1 MNMRSVRRG
10 MLLAAAALVLPV
22 AVAACGDDD
31 DENGSEGGGLT
42 VVASTTIVADWVKN
56 VGGGHVS
63 VSSIV
68 PMNTDV
74 HSYIIVP
81 SDIRRIG
88 EADIVFMIGEHLES
102 GFEGEITSNASGPIV
117 ELAEGLSL
125 LPFPE
130 THAHDDHD
138 DEGDHDHDAHDDE
151 GHEDDHHDEDGPSVD
166 TFHACVHFDDDAE
179 SHNAGGS
186 AGEGATLEG
195 VHTLFEVQLA
205 GGEGYVQY
213 EFAEART
220 YAVFA
225 SSDVEITLTDS
236 SGSTVPHVADSHDVD
251 DCDAIGKWVAYE
263 IPAAGTYE
271 LFIEGAENDEVL
283 LVVETATGHGHDH
296 EDGDDH
302 EHDEDDDHDHE
313 DDGHDHDEDDE
324 HSHEDDDHGHAHGEF
339 DPHIFMD
346 IDLTIAAVERIRD
359 SLIELDAD
367 NADDYRANTEAYVAQ
382 LRELDD
388 EIRDMLSELPENR
401 RYLVTF
407 HDAYGYFAARYGL
420 ELLGFVVENPDEQ
433 PSASRIAELVDE
445 IRARDVEFIYA
456 EPQFNAQVL
465 EQIANDTGAQVRRIP
480 SDALSDEVPD
490 YISLMRA
497 VAEGIAN

>member
-1 MNMRSVRRG
+1 MTMGLVRRG
-10 MLLAAAALVLPV
+10 ILLAAAALLLPV
-22 AVAACGDDD
+22 AAAACGDDD
-31 DENGSEGGGLT
+31 NENGNGDGGLT

-56 VGGGHVS
+56 VGGEHVS

-68 PMNTDV
+68 PANTDV
-74 HSYIIVP
+74 HSYVIVP

-102 GFEGEITSNASGPIV
+102 GFEGEITSNANGPIV

-138 DEGDHDHDAHDDE
+138 DHDHDHDSA
-151 GHEDDHHDEDGPSVD
+151 GVD
-166 TFHACVHFDDDAE
+166 TWHACVHFEDDPEVHA
-179 SHNAGGS
+179 AGDS
-186 AGEGATLEG
+186 SGEGATLVG
-195 VHTLFEVQLA
+195 LHTLFEVQLA
-205 GGEGYVQY
+205 DGEGYVSY
-213 EFAEART
+213 EFPEART

-236 SGSTVPHVADSHDVD
+236 SGEVVTPAADSHDIE

-263 IPAAGTYE
+263 IPAEGTYS
-271 LFIEGAENDEVL
+271 LFIEDAEGGAVQ
-283 LVVETATGHGHDH
+283 LVVETAIVEDH
-296 EDGDDH
+296 EGDDH
-302 EHDEDDDHDHE
+302 DEHGDDDHDHE
-313 DDGHDHDEDDE
+313 EDGHDHDEDDE
-324 HSHEDDDHGHAHGEF
+324 HSHDDDHSGHVHGEF

-367 NADDYRANTEAYVAQ
+367 NADDYRANTETYVAQ
-382 LRELDD
+382 LRELD
-388 EIRDMLSELPENR
+388 EELRAMLSELPENR

-445 IRARDVEFIYA
+445 IRDRDVEFIYA